1 MQEIKNQIVVSV
13 ELAKLNNVYIA
24 QEKEGLLS
32 LYCLVLL
39 AQKRQHLFY
48 GHDNGISEP
57 QSLQPRSL
65 YLNNTQRA

>member
-1 MQEIKNQIVVSV
+1 MQQIKNQIVVSV
-13 ELAKLNNVYIA
+13 KLAKLNNVYIA

-57 QSLQPRSL
+57 QSQQPRSL